1 MRSPLF
7 VFPLRQFSQPHSKH
21 GERFSFSFDC
31 RAATRIERMTFA
43 SGHKIGAYRVI
54 RLLGEGGMGAVYEVE
69 HEQLGVRYA
78 LKAFTLEG
86 GHVDVLKNKFL
97 TEGKVLARLHDPHL
111 VRVFDLNFD
120 EATGTPYFVM
130 ELVLSEDGRPRT
142 LADVKTAELDEDC
155 VLQWFSELAS
165 VIDYIHEQGIVHRDI
180 KLGNVL
186 LSSDGHVVLSDFG
199 ISRLFL
205 ERLRSDVKAVNT
217 MISEASTAARLV
229 MGTQG
234 YMAPEVARGE
244 EATPAADSYSLGV
257 MFVYLLT
264 GIWYEPGSR
273 VFTLLE
279 TLEYRWIDVL
289 PRLLSENPAERP
301 TNISELVELLRNAPA
316 AEPEKAD
323 APPRRKRHVLLALA
337 GAAVLIAAVA
347 GYFLFSHRSE
357 SSAADDFDAAFS
369 TGGIYEEARQ

>member
-1 MRSPLF
+1 
-7 VFPLRQFSQPHSKH
+7 
-21 GERFSFSFDC
+21 
-31 RAATRIERMTFA
+31 
-43 SGHKIGAYRVI
+43 
-54 RLLGEGGMGAVYEVE
+54 MGAVYEVE
-69 HEQLGVRYA
+69 HEQLGVHYA
-78 LKAFTLEG
+78 LKAFTLES

-97 TEGKVLARLHDPHL
+97 TEGKVLARLHDQHL

-120 EATGTPYFVM
+120 ETTGTPYFVM
-130 ELVLSEDGRPRT
+130 ELVLSDDGSPRT
-142 LADVKTAELDEDC
+142 LSDVRTDELDEDC
-155 VLQWFSELAS
+155 VLHWFTELAS

-199 ISRLFL
+199 ISRLFS

-217 MISEASTAARLV
+217 MVSEAATSARLM

-264 GIWYEPGSR
+264 GILYEPGSK
-273 VFTLLE
+273 VFKLLE

-301 TNISELVELLRNAPA
+301 TKLSELVEQLRSASVD
-316 AEPEKAD
+316 EPEKVEE
-323 APPRRKRHVLLALA
+323 PEPSRRKRRVLLALA
-337 GAAVLIAAVA
+337 GAAVLVAAVA

-369 TGGIYEEARQ
+369 VNGIYEEARQ

>member
-1 MRSPLF
+1 MFRESGAMAQRGENQCAERREAFF
-7 VFPLRQFSQPHSKH
+7 VIFEPGQ
-21 GERFSFSFDC
+21 
-31 RAATRIERMTFA
+31 
-43 SGHKIGAYRVI
+43 KIGAYRIV
-54 RLLGEGGMGAVYEVE
+54 RLLGQGGMGSVYEVE
-69 HEQLGVRYA
+69 HTQLGVHYA

-130 ELVLSEDGRPRT
+130 ELVLSEDGKPRT
-142 LADVKTAELDEDC
+142 LSDVNTAELDEDS
-155 VLQWFSELAS
+155 VLQWFAELAS
-165 VIDYIHEQGIVHRDI
+165 VVDYIHREGVIHRDI

-199 ISRLFL
+199 VSRLFS
-205 ERLRSDVKAVNT
+205 ERLRYDVKAVNT
-217 MISEASTAARLV
+217 MVSEATTVARLV

-234 YMAPEVARGE
+234 YMAPEVARGK

-264 GIWYEPGSR
+264 GIWYEPGSK
-273 VFTLLE
+273 VFKLLE

-289 PRLLSENPAERP
+289 PRLLAEDPAERT
-301 TNISELVELLRNAPA
+301 TNLSELVELLRSSP
-316 AEPEKAD
+316 ESKREKAD
-323 APPRRKRHVLLALA
+323 EAEAPPPWKRHVFLAFA
-337 GAAVLIAAVA
+337 GAVVVAAVVA
-347 GYFLFSHRSE
+347 VAAVGYFVFSNRS
-357 SSAADDFDAAFS
+357 APATIDDFDAAFS
-369 TGGIYEEARQ
+369 VGGIYEGVRQ

>member
-1 MRSPLF
+1 
-7 VFPLRQFSQPHSKH
+7 
-21 GERFSFSFDC
+21 
-31 RAATRIERMTFA
+31 
-43 SGHKIGAYRVI
+43 
-54 RLLGEGGMGAVYEVE
+54 MGSVYEVE
-69 HEQLGVRYA
+69 HEQLGVHYA
-78 LKAFTLEG
+78 LKAFTHES
-86 GHVDVLKNKFL
+86 GHVDVLKKKFL
-97 TEGKVLARLHDPHL
+97 TEGRVLARLHDQHL

-120 EATGTPYFVM
+120 ETTGTPYFVM

-155 VLQWFSELAS
+155 VLQWFTELAS

-199 ISRLFL
+199 ISRLFS

-217 MISEASTAARLV
+217 MVSEAVTSARLM

-244 EATPAADSYSLGV
+244 DATPAADSYSLGV

-264 GIWYEPGSR
+264 GIWYEPGSK
-273 VFTLLE
+273 VFKLLE

-301 TNISELVELLRNAPA
+301 TNLSELVEQLRSALA
-316 AEPEKAD
+316 ADQEEKAEAPK
-323 APPRRKRHVLLALA
+323 APPRRKRRVLFVLA
-337 GAAVLIAAVA
+337 GAAVVAVAAV
-347 GYFLFSHRSE
+347 GYFVFYQRP
-357 SSAADDFDAAFS
+357 APVAVDDFDAAFS
-369 TGGIYEEARQ
+369 ASGIYEGAQQ

>member
-1 MRSPLF
+1 MAF
-7 VFPLRQFSQPHSKH
+7 
-21 GERFSFSFDC
+21 
-31 RAATRIERMTFA
+31 AT
-43 SGHKIGAYRVI
+43 GQKIGVYRII
-54 RLLGEGGMGAVYEVE
+54 RLLGQGGMGAVYEVE
-69 HEQLGVRYA
+69 HEQLGVHYA
-78 LKAFTLEG
+78 LKTFTLEG

-130 ELVLSEDGRPRT
+130 DLVLSDDGMPRT
-142 LADVKTAELDEDC
+142 LSDVKTSELDEDC
-155 VLQWFSELAS
+155 VLQWFADLAFA
-165 VIDYIHEQGIVHRDI
+165 IDYIHEQGVVHRDI

-199 ISRLFL
+199 ISRLFS
-205 ERLRSDVKAVNT
+205 ERLRSDVNAVNT
-217 MISEASTAARLV
+217 MVSEASTAARLV

-264 GIWYEPGSR
+264 GIWYEPGSK
-273 VFTLLE
+273 VFKLLE

-289 PRLLSENPAERP
+289 PGLLSENPSERP
-301 TNISELVELLRNAPA
+301 TNLSELVETLQSAPV
-316 AEPEKAD
+316 AEQEKAAAPK
-323 APPRRKRHVLLALA
+323 APPRRKSRVFLAYA
-337 GAAVLIAAVA
+337 GAAVLAAAAVA
-347 GYFLFSHRSE
+347 GYFVLSSRSS
-357 SSAADDFDAAFS
+357 SSAVDDFDAAFS
-369 TGGIYEEARQ
+369 IRGIYEGPRQ

>member
-1 MRSPLF
+1 MEF
-7 VFPLRQFSQPHSKH
+7 QP
-21 GERFSFSFDC
+21 GQQ
-31 RAATRIERMTFA
+31 
-43 SGHKIGAYRVI
+43 IGAYRII
-54 RLLGEGGMGAVYEVE
+54 RLLGQGGMGAVYEVE
-69 HEQLGVRYA
+69 HTQLGVHYA
-78 LKAFTLEG
+78 LKAFTLED

-97 TEGKVLARLHDPHL
+97 TEGKVLARLHDQHL
-111 VRVFDLNFD
+111 VHVFDLNFD

-130 ELVLSEDGRPRT
+130 DLVLYEDGSPRT
-142 LADVKTAELDEDC
+142 LSDVSTEELDEDY
-155 VLQWFSELAS
+155 VLQWFTELAS
-165 VIDYIHEQGIVHRDI
+165 VVDYIHEQGIVHRDI

-199 ISRLFL
+199 ISRLFS

-217 MISEASTAARLV
+217 MVSEAVTSARLM

-264 GIWYEPGSR
+264 GIWYEPGSK
-273 VFTLLE
+273 VFKLLE

-301 TNISELVELLRNAPA
+301 TNLSELVKQLRNAPD
-316 AEPEKAD
+316 AD
-323 APPRRKRHVLLALA
+323 PGNVEDLKAPPRRKRRVLFALA
-337 GAAVLIAAVA
+337 GAAAVVAAA
-347 GYFLFSHRSE
+347 IGYFVFSQRPAP
-357 SSAADDFDAAFS
+357 AAIDDFDAAFS
-369 TGGIYEEARQ
+369 ANGIYEGARR

>member
-1 MRSPLF
+1 
-7 VFPLRQFSQPHSKH
+7 
-21 GERFSFSFDC
+21 
-31 RAATRIERMTFA
+31 
-43 SGHKIGAYRVI
+43 
-54 RLLGEGGMGAVYEVE
+54 MGAVYEVE
-69 HEQLGVRYA
+69 HTQLGVHYA

-142 LADVKTAELDEDC
+142 LSDVNTAELDEDC
-155 VLQWFSELAS
+155 VLQWFAELAS
-165 VIDYIHEQGIVHRDI
+165 VVDYIHREGVVHRDI

-199 ISRLFL
+199 VSRLFS

-217 MISEASTAARLV
+217 MVSEATTAARLV

-234 YMAPEVARGE
+234 YMAPEVARGK

-264 GIWYEPGSR
+264 GIWYEPGSK
-273 VFTLLE
+273 VFKLLE

-289 PRLLSENPAERP
+289 PRLLAENPAERP
-301 TNISELVELLRNAPA
+301 TNLSELVEQLRNVSA
-316 AEPEKAD
+316 AAQEEKAEEPES
-323 APPRRKRHVLLALA
+323 PPRRRRRVLLALA
-337 GAAVLIAAVA
+337 GAAAVVAAAV
-347 GYFLFSHRSE
+347 GYFVFFNRSAP
-357 SSAADDFDAAFS
+357 SATDDFDAAFS
-369 TGGIYEEARQ
+369 VRGIYEGARQ